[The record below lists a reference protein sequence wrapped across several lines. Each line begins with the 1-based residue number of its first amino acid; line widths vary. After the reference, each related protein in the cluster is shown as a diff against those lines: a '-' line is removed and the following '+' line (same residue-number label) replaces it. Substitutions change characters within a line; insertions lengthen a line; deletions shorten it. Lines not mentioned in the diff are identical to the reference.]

1 MLQATAAEAPPTET
15 PATETPAEPAT
26 SRHRLMV
33 FLENPLAE
41 GEQQLLSRMMTA
53 IQLTDRDYV
62 VESGDFPKASS
73 DFVLGVGLS
82 ARKQGRL
89 SALRPDAVLIPSLN
103 EIRMDPAQKK
113 SAWEILQQLQGRM
126 KVSF

>member
-1 MLQATAAEAPPTET
+1 
-15 PATETPAEPAT
+15 
-26 SRHRLMV
+26 MV

>member
-1 MLQATAAEAPPTET
+1 
-15 PATETPAEPAT
+15 
-26 SRHRLMV
+26 MV

-53 IQLTDRDYV
+53 IQLTERDYV
-62 VESGDFPKASS
+62 VESGDFPTASS

-103 EIRMDPAQKK
+103 EIRMDQAQKK

>member
-1 MLQATAAEAPPTET
+1 MLQAPAAEAPPTET
-15 PATETPAEPAT
+15 PATETPPEPAA